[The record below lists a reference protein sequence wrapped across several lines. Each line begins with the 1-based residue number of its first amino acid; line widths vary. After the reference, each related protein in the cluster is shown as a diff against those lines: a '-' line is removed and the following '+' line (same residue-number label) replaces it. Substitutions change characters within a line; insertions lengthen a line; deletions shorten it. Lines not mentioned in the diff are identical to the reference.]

1 LRAVPAW
8 LEALP
13 SWLRWTV
20 VAGLVVLLGLAA
32 AAAVWTYL
40 DRREAG
46 ARRDLV
52 GVTATYRQSMTSRQ
66 EAALKAAAETLNRF
80 LKDQPRSRV
89 AMQAWYFLG
98 NVESQRRNPDT
109 ALAAYEQAMRG
120 SDGTITRLS
129 RLGSAYAWEAKGDLP
144 RALDA
149 YTGAL
154 DGLGPSHFLYAEL
167 LLGKARSQERL
178 GRRAEAVE
186 TYRKL
191 VGEVPGFP
199 RAEEVRMR
207 LALLAGG
214 G

>member
-1 LRAVPAW
+1 
-8 LEALP
+8 
-13 SWLRWTV
+13 V

-129 RLGSAYAWEAKGDLP
+129 RLGSAYAWEAKGDRRLHGRPRRP
-144 RALDA
+144 RAVPLPLR
-149 YTGAL
+149 GA
-154 DGLGPSHFLYAEL
+154 P
-167 LLGKARSQERL
+167 AREGAQPGAAGTARRG
-178 GRRAEAVE
+178 GRDLPEAG
-186 TYRKL
+186 R
-191 VGEVPGFP
+191 
-199 RAEEVRMR
+199 
-207 LALLAGG
+207 
-214 G
+214 